1 MSLNEHVHTSLG
13 DVKDD
18 YEYQFNFRWCMEEI
32 TRVHEVKESWID
44 IYTLKDGDWRV
55 VLGDWCERC
64 ILITESPKTP
74 GHYRYLIWVL
84 GYIPYMR
91 LGLAVF
97 SVCGWY
103 THTSLKDLHTNIFEW
118 LIPTCETHE
127 HVSEWFTHTF
137 FWTIHTHMYIWYV
150 YVYVHIYMSL
160 NENVYMSLSE
170 SNTCVSE

>member
-1 MSLNEHVHTSLG
+1 MYISEWFTHTGICEWLTHACICDMYMCTHIHVS
-13 DVKDD
+13 
-18 YEYQFNFRWCMEEI
+18 EW
-32 TRVHEVKESWID
+32 TRTHVS
-44 IYTLKDGDWRV
+44 G
-55 VLGDWCERC
+55 WCERC